1 VLLAMSG
8 SNNQN
13 WGKKG
18 FYIGVFATAFF
29 LFVILLI
36 WVYGMNGN
44 GLQ

>member
-1 VLLAMSG
+1 MA

-18 FYIGVFATAFF
+18 AALGIVFLVFA

-36 WVYGMNGN
+36 WVYMKNQN
-44 GLQ
+44 FLPNT